1 MFRFSVVNCN
11 YWIMGAHGSKEKLSR
26 TASERYVHSKIIEQ
40 ERFGRFGKRGRGK
53 FFDRYSLDIFLL
65 SFFLLYVMYLRKRFT
80 QKLYAVRNW
89 SREIGLNQHNGSFAY
104 QHIIQTMQIRNE
116 QRKENEIKER

>member
-1 MFRFSVVNCN
+1 
-11 YWIMGAHGSKEKLSR
+11 MGAHGSKEKLSR

-80 QKLYAVRNW
+80 QKLYAVRN
-89 SREIGLNQHNGSFAY
+89 
-104 QHIIQTMQIRNE
+104 
-116 QRKENEIKER
+116 